1 MSILLYSDRETLA
14 TQIAQQI
21 DDGLSVLLT
30 VGESELGELL
40 SQSIEELLVV
50 DVTGPKLNRLN
61 FDVVSL
67 AIIDLTDAE
76 LLSGGGRRLIDV
88 LGRLS
93 NESLTLAFYGSAT
106 SVTGSLLQDGISAG
120 LNLVHRCVILPD
132 LPATPDLNNLLA
144 SLSHT
149 NVRLLALDAPV
160 CARYDWRADTV
171 AAQGNGSLLLTTFR
185 QNDEGAPTVR
195 VQMLSDGMTSTSRRK

>member
-1 MSILLYSDRETLA
+1 MSILLYSDSETLV
-14 TQIAQQI
+14 TNIAQQI
-21 DDGLSVLLT
+21 GDGLSVLLT
-30 VGESELGELL
+30 VGESELGEILP
-40 SQSIEELLVV
+40 QSIEELLEI

-61 FDVVSL
+61 IDAVQL

-93 NESLTLAFYGSAT
+93 DESLTLAFYGSAT

-120 LNLVHRCVILPD
+120 LNLVRDAVILPD

-149 NVRLLALDAPV
+149 NVRLLALNEPV
-160 CARYDWRADTV
+160 CAVYDRQADTV
-171 AAQGNGSLLLTTFR
+171 AAQGNGSLLLAAFR
-185 QNDEGAPTVR
+185 HNDEGAPTVR
-195 VQMLSDGMTSTSRRK
+195 VQMLSDGMTRSWPT